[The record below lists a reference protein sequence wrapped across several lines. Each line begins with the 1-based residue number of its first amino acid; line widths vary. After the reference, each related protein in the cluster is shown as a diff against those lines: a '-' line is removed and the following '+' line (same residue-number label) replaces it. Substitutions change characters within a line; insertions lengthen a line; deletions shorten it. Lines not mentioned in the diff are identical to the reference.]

1 MKSKHLEVFALIQKK
16 TRKKKDKQTE
26 RERKN
31 RGSKAA
37 IDRLSEM
44 LQLLD
49 IFILCYIFHKYKI
62 AIMCNQSVAIKLLKV
77 MACPQIK
84 VNY

>member
-31 RGSKAA
+31 QGSKAA

-49 IFILCYIFHKYKI
+49 IFILYYIFHTNKI